1 MNEEVLIPKMKR
13 LEKKQRKIKIP
24 LLNFVIVLFCTLLII
39 ASTFINI
46 NLKHYIIPSTIFSK
60 DILSSADFICSFAII
75 PQIPILMFNC
85 SVVGKRM
92 AITSTILYII
102 LGLVGLPI
110 FALGGGIRYFAE
122 FSFGYIL
129 AYIPALVIA
138 GNLLNS
144 KYSIKNILLAA
155 LFGTF
160 TIHFLG
166 MFYMAIIALLKHESS
181 SFIFNWIGSQSGIKI
196 IYDIILSFTL
206 MLIGKYLHSALKFIL
221 E

>member
-1 MNEEVLIPKMKR
+1 MSEEVLIPKMKR

-24 LLNFVIVLFCTLLII
+24 LLNFVIVLFCTLLIV
-39 ASTFINI
+39 ASTFVNI
-46 NLKHYIIPSTIFSK
+46 DLKHYIIPSTIFSK
-60 DILSSADFICSFAII
+60 DLLSSADFIYSFAII

-110 FALGGGIRYFAE
+110 FALGGGIRYFTE

-138 GNLLNS
+138 GNLLKA

-160 TIHFLG
+160 TIHLLG
-166 MFYMAIIALLKHESS
+166 MSYMAIIALLKHESA

-206 MLIGKYLHSALKFIL
+206 MLIGKYIHSAFKFIL